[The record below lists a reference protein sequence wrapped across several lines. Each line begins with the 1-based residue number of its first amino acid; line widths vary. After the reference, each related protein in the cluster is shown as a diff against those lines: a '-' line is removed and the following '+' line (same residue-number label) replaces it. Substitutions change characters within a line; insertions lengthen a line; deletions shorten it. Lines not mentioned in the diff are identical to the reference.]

1 MCLCLAERGRF
12 LRPGLTFWTAVGGAV
27 VKDGLQAAAQAAR
40 SVVSALSTRLVTSNI
55 TGMP

>member
-1 MCLCLAERGRF
+1 
-12 LRPGLTFWTAVGGAV
+12 VGGAV